1 MTSPGGGCY
10 ELQRILLLLNQ
21 LRPKF
26 VNLGFSHA
34 PSESEGEKLMWLQ
47 ANRGILPHSDLK
59 PENAEQRFHPI
70 KSRVSI
76 FQFVTP
82 SGGTTEIVRSKQRHD
97 ENFAPFARSK
107 AAVNAPQSRRVA
119 QFEDVQQSRSVWIAR
134 VFSTAFR
141 RGRVCWVFDVFPR
154 HRGFGLDPSMPC
166 S

>member
-1 MTSPGGGCY
+1 VTQTAAEQRQRVAHGETVGINVQMKNAPDGGCY

-26 VNLGFSHA
+26 VDLGFSHA

-70 KSRVSI
+70 KSRVST

-82 SGGTTEIVRSKQRHD
+82 SGWGEKISIADFLPPHPGLEFIGTTH
-97 ENFAPFARSK
+97 
-107 AAVNAPQSRRVA
+107 
-119 QFEDVQQSRSVWIAR
+119 
-134 VFSTAFR
+134 
-141 RGRVCWVFDVFPR
+141 PR
-154 HRGFGLDPSMPC
+154 FHRGLLSYATPWLKMATK
-166 S
+166 